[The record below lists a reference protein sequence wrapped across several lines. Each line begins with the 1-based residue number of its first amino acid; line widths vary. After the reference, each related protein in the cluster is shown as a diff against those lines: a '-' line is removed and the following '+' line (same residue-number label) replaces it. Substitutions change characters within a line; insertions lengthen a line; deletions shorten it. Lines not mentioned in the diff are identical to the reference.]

1 MDMKFDI
8 PKTTSYEEHLD
19 SIDIS
24 KEMRLLKGVSLFGS
38 YENYKAVRKRAGDLL
53 MELLNKSEN

>member
-1 MDMKFDI
+1 MKFDI

-24 KEMRLLKGVSLFGS
+24 KEMRLLEVVSLFGS
-38 YENYKAVRKRAGDLL
+38 YENYKAVQK
-53 MELLNKSEN
+53 EQVIY